1 MKKRNLVGLIKPEG
15 FDYSHALAI
24 TNSIYKKRTAAISL
38 ITKIPGGLKKF
49 LAGITFVGI
58 YEPAVS
64 EVSIDKT
71 TKYLFRNAEGKQFE
85 TVYIPDGKRNT
96 VCVSTQSGCRMG
108 CPFCVTAKYG
118 FHGNLDAGDIINQ
131 VISIPHSGKVTHVV
145 LMGMGEPLDNLGNV
159 LKACEVMTSE
169 WGMAISPRNITV
181 STVGIKPSIEPFL
194 GSSGCNLALSLFS
207 PFPSERINIVPAE
220 RIFPA
225 LEIIEIMRNFPV
237 KKKRRLSIAYV
248 MIKNVNDTERHL
260 EELKKILNGT
270 GIRVNLLPYHK
281 VKDDENISSSDER
294 MLYFKHNLVVSG
306 VSASIRKSRGADI
319 SAACGLLASGLRPG
333 SNAK

>member
-1 MKKRNLVGLIKPEG
+1 
-15 FDYSHALAI
+15 
-24 TNSIYKKRTAAISL
+24 
-38 ITKIPGGLKKF
+38 
-49 LAGITFVGI
+49 
-58 YEPAVS
+58 
-64 EVSIDKT
+64 
-71 TKYLFRNAEGKQFE
+71 
-85 TVYIPDGKRNT
+85 
-96 VCVSTQSGCRMG
+96 
-108 CPFCVTAKYG
+108 
-118 FHGNLDAGDIINQ
+118 
-131 VISIPHSGKVTHVV
+131 
-145 LMGMGEPLDNLGNV
+145 MGEPLDNLENV

-194 GSSGCNLALSLFS
+194 ESSGSNLALSLFS

-225 LEIIEIMRNFPV
+225 LEIIEIMRNFPL

-248 MIKNVNDTERHL
+248 MIKNINDTERHL
-260 EELKKILNGT
+260 EELKKILSGT

-319 SAACGLLASGLRPG
+319 SAACGLLASGLRPDN
-333 SNAK
+333 NAK